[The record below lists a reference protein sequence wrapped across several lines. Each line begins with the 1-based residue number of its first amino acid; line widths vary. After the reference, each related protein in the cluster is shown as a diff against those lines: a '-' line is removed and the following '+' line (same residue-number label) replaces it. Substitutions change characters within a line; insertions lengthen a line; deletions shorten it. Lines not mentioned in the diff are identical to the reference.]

1 MPLSC
6 LNFTNFL
13 NIISSGFILLQL
25 TINQG
30 WQFILFIQ
38 TCKFYLLVIIVLE
51 FTYFPIFWLGFI
63 FQTVIILTKPSS
75 SSFCSLH
82 TSCTI
87 RTP

>member
-1 MPLSC
+1 LPLSC

-30 WQFILFIQ
+30 WQFLLSIQ
-38 TCKFYLLVIIVLE
+38 TCKFYLLVIIALE
-51 FTYFPIFWLGFI
+51 FTYFPILGFI
-63 FQTVIILTKPSS
+63 FQTVIILTEPSS